1 MKILIVEDEKKVAA
15 FIKKGLEEEYY
26 TVDTAPDGLQGLELA
41 LHDEYD
47 LIILDIMLPR
57 MDGISLLKELR
68 AEHIQTPVMMLTA
81 KDTLEDKVEGL
92 DSGADDYLTKPFAF
106 EELLARVRA
115 LLRRYD
121 TEKSVYLKAGDLE
134 LNTQTHVVFR
144 KGTEITLT
152 PKEYSILE
160 YLIKNKNRIIS
171 RTRLSEHVYEYHFD
185 PDTNVIDV
193 YINKLR
199 NKIDKEFDTPLL
211 HTVRGVGYTIKE
223 PQPKD

>member
-81 KDTLEDKVEGL
+81 KDTLENKVEGL

-160 YLIKNKNRIIS
+160 YLMKNKNRIIS